1 MKKFLVVL
9 LTCLPLLAFAKGP
22 VDAKYLAGAVP
33 TENGIVTFRKSF
45 SVPGKSSEDIYRTI
59 SQYVRQ
65 EVVEKAVPGL
75 RTRIISDEQAERQ
88 IVARVEEFMVFKK
101 KALNYDRTRFRYQI
115 SATVNGNKV
124 ELILN
129 QISYYYNE
137 DQKGENG
144 TPYKAEEWITDE
156 NALTKK
162 GNKLY
167 PYSGKFRIKTVDR
180 VEAIFEGAMDAF
192 EAKESAVP
200 QKKVRKAVIE

>member
-1 MKKFLVVL
+1 MKRFFVVL
-9 LTCLPLLAFAKGP
+9 LSLLPLLATAKGP

-33 TENGIVTFRKSF
+33 TENGVVTFRKSF
-45 SVPGKSSEDIYRTI
+45 SVPGKSTEEIFQSI
-59 SQYVRQ
+59 SQYVS
-65 EVVEKAVPGL
+65 EEIVAKAVPGL
-75 RTRIISDEQAERQ
+75 RTRIISDGKADRQ
-88 IVARVEEFMVFKK
+88 IVARAEEFMVFKK
-101 KALNYDRTRFRYQI
+101 KALNFDRTRFRYQI

-124 ELILN
+124 ELVLN

-192 EAKESAVP
+192 EKENAVP
-200 QKKVRKAVIE
+200 QKKARTAVVE